1 MKHAH
6 VILMALAALVFA
18 GCGNR
23 GPKRTPGQP
32 RAVSATIAAQADEA
46 ASDATFALQIQDYAR
61 AAQSLKKS
69 LGFRDDIP
77 DRWEALAYAYKHL
90 NQTSDARDAYRR
102 ALKLWKQYYSE
113 TKDPGDGMHEL
124 YVLIYLGRAD
134 EARALAKTLAKA
146 NPNNTDVQNFYQ
158 NKGVDAM
165 LADPTVQD
173 RSL

>member
-6 VILMALAALVFA
+6 VILIALAALVLA
-18 GCGNR
+18 GCGDR

-32 RAVSATIAAQADEA
+32 RAVSATVAAQADEA
-46 ASDATFALQIQDYAR
+46 ASDATFALQVQDYAR
-61 AAQSLKKS
+61 AVQSLKKS

-90 NQTSDARDAYRR
+90 DRKSDARDAYNR

-113 TKDPGDGMHEL
+113 TKDPGDGMREL
-124 YVLIYLGRAD
+124 YVLVYLGRAD
-134 EARALAKTLAKA
+134 DARALAKKLAEA

-165 LADPTVQD
+165 LADPNVQD